1 MTRSTEWL
9 SQRIVILA
17 AGLYYLAVVLR
28 AWLFYQDGPHI
39 GRVLGLLL
47 LWLLLL
53 FSEPALSRRWSG
65 YFLVYLTIQTAL
77 VFVLVSMPGT
87 TDFMATLLGILSM
100 QVMLRLPTRVGA
112 IWIGLCGVIL
122 GFLLIGDYQSQAIAL
137 VLLYTAANIFL
148 GSYTRTIRLAQDARQ
163 QNQALSKELEQTNQ
177 QLQDYSSQ
185 LEQLAAARERNRLAR
200 ELHDSVTQTVFSM
213 SLTAQSAALYF
224 ERDRKQVGSQL
235 ERLYTLARSA
245 LDEMQLLIEELK
257 PVPIQQAG
265 LSDALQR
272 MLGDGRFSG
281 ELTVINK
288 SMYEKTIYIPEVNL
302 TILSIDETSISIIVT
317 ADEEIPGN
325 TIIVNL
331 QKNFLT
337 NRLLVEFNEI
347 PLRNSETLE
356 DVIDSD
362 NDGPFAEYFLVETSD
377 ASQLLLSIPHF
388 STHIIT
394 IHTIGE
400 DLRWIISGT
409 PAILLYLVLCII
421 GIIAFLIPYYTWP
434 ARVRKGKKL

>member
-1 MTRSTEWL
+1 M
-9 SQRIVILA
+9 
-17 AGLYYLAVVLR
+17 
-28 AWLFYQDGPHI
+28 
-39 GRVLGLLL
+39 LGLLL

-65 YFLVYLTIQTAL
+65 YFVVYLTIQTAL

-163 QNQALSKELEQTNQ
+163 QNQALSNELEQTNQ
-177 QLQDYSSQ
+177 QLQDFAAQ

-224 ERDRKQVGSQL
+224 ERDRKQVGPQL

-245 LDEMQLLIEELK
+245 LDEMQLLIDELK

-265 LSDALQR
+265 LPDALQR
-272 MLGDGRFSG
+272 LLADGRFS
-281 ELTVINK
+281 
-288 SMYEKTIYIPEVNL
+288 EKLAVNIDVEGDQPL
-302 TILSIDETSISIIVT
+302 SSAEQQGLFRIAQEALNNILKHAQTSQAQVRLHLK
-317 ADEEIPGN
+317 EPFWVEIKDQG
-325 TIIVNL
+325 
-331 QKNFLT
+331 QGF
-337 NRLLVEFNEI
+337 
-347 PLRNSETLE
+347 
-356 DVIDSD
+356 
-362 NDGPFAEYFLVETSD
+362 
-377 ASQLLLSIPHF
+377 
-388 STHIIT
+388 
-394 IHTIGE
+394 
-400 DLRWIISGT
+400 DLRRAQSSGHLGLASMRERAAEIGWT
-409 PAILLYLVLCII
+409 LNIYTSPGAGTCI
-421 GIIAFLIPYYTWP
+421 
-434 ARVRKGKKL
+434 RVEKPGAGG